1 MKKIAVDAMGGDHAP
16 QALVEGVNQAIQ
28 EFKDIEVILYG
39 DETKIKQYLTA
50 TERVSIVHTDEK
62 INSDDEPTRA
72 IRRKKQA
79 SMVLAA
85 HAVKNGEADAMLS
98 AGNTGALL
106 ASGYFIVGRIKVID
120 RPGLMSTL
128 PTLDGKGYD
137 MLDLGANAENTPTHL
152 HQYAIMGAYYAEN
165 VRGIKRPRIG
175 LLNNGTEES
184 KGDPLRKETY
194 QLLAA
199 DSALNFV
206 GNVEARDLM
215 DGVAD
220 VIVTDGFTGNAV
232 LKTMEGTAL
241 GLFKQLKRVLSG
253 GGLKAKIGAF
263 LLKNDLRGLKKTLDY
278 SDVGGAVLFG
288 LQAPVVKTHG
298 SSDAKAV
305 YSTIRQIRTMLET
318 DVIRKSVVELSELEE
333 EK

>member
-39 DETKIKQYLTA
+39 DEAKIKQYLTA

-241 GLFKQLKRVLSG
+241 GLFKQLKTVLSG
-253 GGLKAKIGAF
+253 DGLKAKIGAF